1 MIFLGIDTSCYTTS
15 IACIG
20 HNSIVIDMRTP
31 LKVASGGRGL
41 RQSEGVFLHTRNLEK
56 MLPSALS
63 KLDKENIGALAVSS
77 VPTPAPGSYM
87 PVFLV
92 GTMAARVIASALSI
106 PLFETSHQ
114 EGHIMAALYSNAAFR
129 GSPFIAMH
137 ISGGTTEL
145 LHVDECFNI
154 TRLGG
159 SLDIHAGQ
167 LVDRIGVRMGCP
179 FPAGKQVEEL
189 ALKTV
194 CSDIIVPSSVKN
206 LDCSFSGAETRLIGM
221 VDGLKD
227 HAKIARALY
236 GCLARTFAKMIL
248 NAFERTGIC
257 KFLLAGGVAS
267 SGILRDLLV
276 NRLKSRKREIIVEFA
291 LPELSPDNAVGV
303 ALKAQHE
310 FERMDNSNGR
320 VSTDR

>member
-1 MIFLGIDTSCYTTS
+1 MMFLGIDTSCYTTS
-15 IACIG
+15 IACVS

-31 LKVASGGRGL
+31 LAVASGGRGL

-56 MLPSALS
+56 MLPCALN
-63 KLDKENIGALAVSS
+63 KLDKGSLSALAVSS
-77 VPTPAPGSYM
+77 APTPAQDSYM

-92 GTMAARVIASALSI
+92 GTMAARAIASALSI

-145 LHVDECFNI
+145 LRVDEHFNI

-167 LVDRIGVRMGCP
+167 LVDRIGVGMGCP
-179 FPAGKQVEEL
+179 FPAGKHVEAL
-189 ALKTV
+189 ALKTD
-194 CSDIIVPSSVKN
+194 CSDIIVPSSVKGLN
-206 LDCSFSGAETRLIGM
+206 CSFSGAETMLMGM
-221 VDGLKD
+221 VDRAGD
-227 HAKIARALY
+227 HTKIARALY
-236 GCLARTFAKMIL
+236 DCLARTFAKMVS
-248 NAFERTGIC
+248 NAFEKTGIRQ
-257 KFLLAGGVAS
+257 FLLAGGVAS

-276 NRLKSRKREIIVEFA
+276 NRIKSRRREVIVKFA
-291 LPELSPDNAVGV
+291 LPELSPDNAVGA
-303 ALKAQHE
+303 ALRAQHE
-310 FERMDNSNGR
+310 FERIHKSNG
-320 VSTDR
+320 